1 MSWKDRLL
9 IKLMG
14 NKLVIK
20 IMSIPIVVKI
30 LTKETQAIVWVIS
43 LFKRKKTEAQP
54 DQTQPQASGDK
65 PSA

>member
-20 IMSIPIVVKI
+20 IMSIPIVIKI
-30 LTKETQAIVWVIS
+30 LTKETQAFLWVIS
-43 LFKRKKTEAQP
+43 LFTRKKGEAQT
-54 DQTQPQASGDK
+54 DQAQPPESGNK
-65 PSA
+65 PSN

>member
-20 IMSIPIVVKI
+20 LMSIPIVVKV
-30 LTKETQAIVWVIS
+30 LTKETQALIWIMS
-43 LFKRKKTEAQP
+43 PFSKKK
-54 DQTQPQASGDK
+54 G
-65 PSA
+65 

>member
-20 IMSIPIVVKI
+20 IMSMPIVMKI
-30 LTKETQAIVWVIS
+30 LTKETQAFLWVSS
-43 LFKRKKTEAQP
+43 LFKRKKSEAQP
-54 DQTQPQASGDK
+54 DQAQPQESGDK
-65 PSA
+65 PST